1 MAPHCK
7 IINFSSC
14 SLSWLLEMILGSEM
28 TNPKTPITSYLWHV
42 STKYYTS
49 EVLVNIHEH
58 EEVIDNKVDFSTTE
72 AVVFYC
78 DTTKDTLNKVEDAWQ
93 KIKES
98 SPAVCLYVVES
109 ATDDVQKGE
118 TVSRTQILDWCLSNQ
133 FELVECNE
141 DEEDVDSDEVERFD
155 EKSGRE
161 RIIQALKAH
170 TWSNLELIEE
180 SEKKENTGEECEEED
195 SLKNPLLVAAEEALG
210 EDPSFEDLFAQ
221 ISKMK
226 DISNNL
232 PDAERKAYAEK
243 VALAFYKSIGGD
255 SEEEEE

>member
-1 MAPHCK
+1 
-7 IINFSSC
+7 
-14 SLSWLLEMILGSEM
+14 M
-28 TNPKTPITSYLWHV
+28 TNPKAPVTSYMWHV
-42 STKYYTS
+42 STKYYKA
-49 EVLVNIHEH
+49 EVMVNILEH
-58 EEVIDNKVDFSTTE
+58 EEVMDNKVDFSTTE

-78 DTTKDTLNKVEDAWQ
+78 DTTKDTLDKVEDVWQ

-109 ATDDVQKGE
+109 ATDDVQNGE
-118 TVSRTQILDWCLSNQ
+118 TVTRTQILDWCLSNQ

-141 DEEDVDSDEVERFD
+141 VEEEVDSDDEERYD

-170 TWSNLELIEE
+170 TWSNLKLFEE
-180 SEKKENTGEECEEED
+180 SENTEEEQE
-195 SLKNPLLVAAEEALG
+195 SQENPLLLAAEEALG

-221 ISKMK
+221 ITKMK

-255 SEEEEE
+255 TEDEEE